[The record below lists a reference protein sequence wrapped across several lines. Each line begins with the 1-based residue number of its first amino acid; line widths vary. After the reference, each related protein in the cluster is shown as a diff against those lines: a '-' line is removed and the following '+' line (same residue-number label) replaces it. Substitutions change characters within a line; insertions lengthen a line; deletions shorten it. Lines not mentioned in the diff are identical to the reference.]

1 MKGIPMAVANVDKFL
16 HEQGPPPIVE
26 RLAGTYVDL
35 PSFDAPTSELAYAHT
50 TSLASCKEPS
60 IR

>member
-1 MKGIPMAVANVDKFL
+1 MDGARKI
-16 HEQGPPPIVE
+16 E
-26 RLAGTYVDL
+26 RLLAGTYVDL